1 VKHRA
6 LALLR
11 RLHLV
16 RPAFWVYES
25 YLAARAS
32 WSERGRSSPD
42 GLPLPPP
49 RLRVAVAGTAD
60 LDWFLEGGRRAAE
73 SIREALGPGE
83 LERLGALLD
92 FGCGCGRVVRN
103 WSSLG
108 QTRVEGTDS
117 DARAVK
123 WCSENL
129 TFAGFRQNG
138 LEPPLDFE
146 DESFDLI
153 YALSVFTHIPGE
165 WQRPWLDELRRL
177 LRPGGRLL
185 ITTQGDAYRD
195 HLAPDERK
203 RYEAGHLV
211 VRDAT
216 GAGSNLCTVF
226 HPPEVVRRETAQG
239 FELERFEPSG
249 AKGNPVQDLVL
260 LRVPAR

>member
-11 RLHLV
+11 SLHLV
-16 RPAFWVYES
+16 RPAFWLYES
-25 YLAARAS
+25 YLSARQLLS
-32 WSERGRSSPD
+32 RGEETAPD
-42 GLPLPPP
+42 GLPLPPA

-60 LDWFLEGGRRAAE
+60 LDWFLEGGLRAAD
-73 SIREALGPGE
+73 SIRDALGPGE

-103 WSSLG
+103 WHSLVH
-108 QTRVEGTDS
+108 TRVEGTDS
-117 DARAVK
+117 DARAVA
-123 WCSENL
+123 WCSANL
-129 TFAGFRQNG
+129 PFAGFRQNG
-138 LEPPLDFE
+138 LEPPLGYE
-146 DESFDLI
+146 DESFDLV
-153 YALSVFTHIPGE
+153 YALSVFTHIPAPA
-165 WQRPWLDELRRL
+165 QRPWLDELRRL

-195 HLAPDERK
+195 HLSPAERE
-203 RYEAGHLV
+203 RYEAGELV